1 MSRTLKKAVE
11 TAKQKKETEIRLIDE
26 GVAKLDDVPE
36 LWSFQSLTRL
46 VLSHNKITEIPTE
59 VVELRGLEY
68 LNLFNNC
75 LEDLPSTISA
85 LPRLRELNIA
95 MNRLCELPRG
105 FGSFPA
111 LEVLDLTYNNLTNTS
126 FSANF
131 TYLGACLRALYLG
144 DNDLTEFPPSIEKFV
159 QLEVL
164 VLRDNNISKVPVE
177 IYKCPRLR
185 TLHLQVNQI
194 NVVPPEITRLNLIGE
209 KFSFKVNDNPLIHGL
224 DEKLE
229 MGLKQ
234 FVDFLKTDEYRGLYS
249 LFLQKPPEEHTKKV
263 YDRSGKKSR
272 KTVKYKVPSA
282 A

>member
-1 MSRTLKKAVE
+1 ME
-11 TAKQKKETEIRLIDE
+11 TAKQKKETEIRLVDE

-46 VLSHNKITEIPTE
+46 VLSHNRITELPTE
-59 VVELRGLEY
+59 IVELRGLEY

-105 FGSFPA
+105 FGSFPG

-164 VLRDNNISKVPVE
+164 VLRDNNISKIPVE
-177 IYKCPRLR
+177 ICKCPRLR

-194 NVVPPEITRLNLIGE
+194 NVLPPEITRLNVVGE

-229 MGLKQ
+229 LGLKQ

-249 LFLQKPPEEHTKKV
+249 LFMQKPSEEHARKV

-272 KTVKYKVPSA
+272 KTVKNKVPSA
-282 A
+282 